1 MELVGHKMGC
11 GERDE
16 KSKCRVAPVHKSLCF
31 MYLDAM
37 LQSPLQEK
45 VFANF
50 ASSQMDWGTLV

>member
-37 LQSPLQEK
+37 LQSPLQGK
-45 VFANF
+45 GVR
-50 ASSQMDWGTLV
+50 